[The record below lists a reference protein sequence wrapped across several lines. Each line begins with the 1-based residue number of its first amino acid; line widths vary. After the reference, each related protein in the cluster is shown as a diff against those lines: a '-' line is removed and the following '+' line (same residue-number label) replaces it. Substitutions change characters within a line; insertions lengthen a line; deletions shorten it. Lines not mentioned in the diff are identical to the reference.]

1 MHSMKNIAVTLLL
14 MLMIGIVSHAEESTM
29 PATKTE
35 KATLAGGCYWC
46 IEAVFQRIPGVVHV
60 TSGFT
65 GGYKHQPTYRQVTT
79 GETGHAEA
87 VEIEF
92 DPARI
97 TFEKIL
103 DAFWQAHDPTHLN
116 RQGND
121 VGPQYRSAI
130 FYHSEEQKKIAED
143 AIQQLSASG
152 KYHSP
157 IVTQVAPATTFYP
170 ADDEHQ
176 DYYNRNS
183 KLPYCRFVIQPKLEK
198 MGFEK

>member
-1 MHSMKNIAVTLLL
+1 MHIMKTIAVALLL
-14 MLMIGIVSHAEESTM
+14 MLNIGFVTQAEETTM
-29 PATKTE
+29 PATQTE

-65 GGYKHQPTYRQVTT
+65 GGYRENPTYRQVTS

-97 TFEKIL
+97 SYAKLL
-103 DAFWQAHDPTHLN
+103 DVFWQAHDPTQLN

-121 VGPQYRSAI
+121 VGI
-130 FYHSEEQKKIAED
+130 
-143 AIQQLSASG
+143 
-152 KYHSP
+152 
-157 IVTQVAPATTFYP
+157 
-170 ADDEHQ
+170 
-176 DYYNRNS
+176 
-183 KLPYCRFVIQPKLEK
+183 
-198 MGFEK
+198 

>member
-1 MHSMKNIAVTLLL
+1 MHIMKTIAVALLL
-14 MLMIGIVSHAEESTM
+14 MLNIGFVTQAEETTM
-29 PATKTE
+29 PATQTE

-65 GGYKHQPTYRQVTT
+65 GGYRENPTYRQVTS

-92 DPARI
+92 DPARVSYA
-97 TFEKIL
+97 KLL
-103 DAFWQAHDPTHLN
+103 DVFWQAHDPTHVN

-121 VGPQYRSAI
+121 VGTQYRSAI
-130 FYHSEEQKKIAED
+130 FYHSEEQKKTAE
-143 AIQQLSASG
+143 ASIRSLAESAV
-152 KYHSP
+152 HHEP
-157 IVTQVAPATTFYP
+157 IVTQVVPATTFYP
-170 ADDEHQ
+170 AHDDHQ

-198 MGFEK
+198 IGLEQ